1 MSLQSLEQ
9 FRELVLR
16 EPALQ
21 EQLSEPGRT
30 DDFLAL
36 VLRVGRAQG
45 FDFTESD
52 LITVMQA
59 HRQAWMERWVR

>member
-9 FRELVLR
+9 FRELVFR

-21 EQLSEPGRT
+21 EQLSEAGRT
-30 DDFLAL
+30 DDFLVR
-36 VLRVGRAQG
+36 VLRVGRARG

-52 LITVMQA
+52 VVNAMQA
-59 HRQAWMERWVR
+59 QRQAWMERA